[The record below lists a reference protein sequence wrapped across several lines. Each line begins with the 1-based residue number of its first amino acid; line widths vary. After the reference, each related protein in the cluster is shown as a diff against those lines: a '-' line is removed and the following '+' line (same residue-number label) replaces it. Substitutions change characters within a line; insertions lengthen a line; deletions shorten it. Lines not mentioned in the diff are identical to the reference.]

1 MRLSREKFHFRGIC
15 IRIFS
20 FCTWFIHE
28 REQSN
33 QTRKSPKWKLHVC
46 LKVLWLDLFPD
57 ILPLGSCTG
66 VSDSHRSAP
75 SDVGPSDVG
84 HQSVAPVLLPH
95 LEQNLCEWIC
105 TNPPVKGRGGTA
117 VNHGQTSKHPV
128 LWYDY
133 GASLYTSYLD
143 LNKMIHFRDS
153 DWLSP
158 KSFQR
163 FFFFFIYFNVIFWDC
178 SRRENDSCCDC
189 KAKH

>member
-28 REQSN
+28 GEQSN
-33 QTRKSPKWKLHVC
+33 QMRKSPKWKLHVC
-46 LKVLWLDLFPD
+46 LKVLWLDPFPD
-57 ILPLGSCTG
+57 ISLLGSCTG
-66 VSDSHRSAP
+66 VSDTHRSTP
-75 SDVGPSDVG
+75 LPSDVG

-95 LEQNLCEWIC
+95 LQQNLCKRIC
-105 TNPPVKGRGGTA
+105 TNTSVKGRGGVA
-117 VNHGQTSKHPV
+117 QLSVMDRRAIIPQHPV

-133 GASLYTSYLD
+133 GSSLYMSYLD

-158 KSFQR
+158 ESYQR
-163 FFFFFIYFNVIFWDC
+163 FFLYIYIYNFLDC
-178 SRRENDSCCDC
+178 SHREDDSCCNC
-189 KAKH
+189 EA